1 MQSSHKSHKR
11 TCKTIPP
18 HHSRWWFNEQF
29 FNKTR
34 LLFLCFITIRYSNT
48 SYMSLKCACVHLLWK
63 NCHMWDKIK
72 VKESPCHIHTWIM
85 IALIQTLLFWFHAF
99 FYCLFSFTAV
109 PQVHPSLIL
118 CMKDWRVY
126 NNRILLHFRREKREI
141 SKKQQ
146 KCFLLHKRLCE
157 FTFSLRYRF
166 VTHTKK

>member
-1 MQSSHKSHKR
+1 MQCTLHTNHTKEHVKQYLHTTLGDDSMNNFLIRPDCFFFVSSRSATQTRHTCLWNVRACIFCER
-11 TCKTIPP
+11 TAICEIK
-18 HHSRWWFNEQF
+18 
-29 FNKTR
+29 
-34 LLFLCFITIRYSNT
+34 
-48 SYMSLKCACVHLLWK
+48 LKWRRVL
-63 NCHMWDKIK
+63 
-72 VKESPCHIHTWIM
+72 VTHTWIM

-99 FYCLFSFTAV
+99 FYCLFSCCV

-146 KCFLLHKRLCE
+146 KCFLLHKRLWK